1 MKKSLLILIFC
12 LCFVQFLGNNALAN
26 FEYNYKVHN
35 PQDTKGALKNIKEKS
50 NVIFIIDYSNS
61 MNEKIG
67 EKTKLELAL
76 DTVSE
81 LMGKIPDEVNVGLRV
96 YGYNKGLTYLFGCTS
111 SKLFVPLG
119 VQNRGEI
126 VSTLN
131 SLTAS
136 GWTPITYSLK
146 QAVNKDFIGIEG
158 KKHIVL
164 LTDGGENCDES
175 PCTYAISLMQTRDDI
190 TIDVIAFDLNDYEA
204 RNQLRCTALATRGKY
219 FEAKDKEE
227 LKNSLF
233 ESLNVNTEVKGEIKI
248 KPSLF

>member
-12 LCFVQFLGNNALAN
+12 LCFVQFVGNRAIAN
-26 FEYNYKVHN
+26 FEHNYKVHE

-67 EKTKLELAL
+67 NKTKLELAVN
-76 DTVSE
+76 TVSE
-81 LMGKIPDEVNVGLRV
+81 LMEKVPKDVNVGLRV
-96 YGYNKGLTYLFGCTS
+96 YGFEHGFTYLFGCKS

-119 VQNRGEI
+119 KGNREMI
-126 VSTLN
+126 SSTLN
-131 SLTAS
+131 KLTAT

-146 QAVNKDFIGIEG
+146 QAVEKDFIGVEG

-175 PCTYAISLMQTRDDI
+175 PCTFAINLMQKRDDI
-190 TIDVIAFDLNDYEA
+190 SIDVIAFDLNDYEA

-233 ESLNVNTEVKGEIKI
+233 ESLNINTEVKGEIKV

>member
-12 LCFVQFLGNNALAN
+12 LFFVQLISDSTSAN
-26 FEYNYKVHN
+26 FEYNYKIIE
-35 PQDTKGALKNIKEKS
+35 PQDTKGALNNIKEKT

-67 EKTKLELAL
+67 EKTKLELAV

-81 LMGKIPDEVNVGLRV
+81 LMEKIPDNVNVGLRV
-96 YGYNKGLTYLFGCTS
+96 YGYNSGFTYLIGCTS

-119 VQNRGEI
+119 TGNKGQI
-126 VSTLN
+126 ASTLN
-131 SLTAS
+131 SLNAS

-146 QAVNKDFIGIEG
+146 QAVNKDFLGVSG

-175 PCTYAISLMQTRDDI
+175 PCTYAISLMQLRDDI
-190 TIDVIAFDLNDYEA
+190 SIDVIAFDLNDYEA

-219 FEAKDKEE
+219 FEAKNKDE
-227 LKNSLF
+227 LKDSLF
-233 ESLNVNTEVKGEIKI
+233 KSLNVDTSVKGEIKV